1 MESTNVNL
9 TSKKVP
15 GINLFYEITD
25 DWFNKMINHFKKVEK
40 HEPHTIQTMV
50 KNFKSICI

>member
-1 MESTNVNL
+1 
-9 TSKKVP
+9 
-15 GINLFYEITD
+15 
-25 DWFNKMINHFKKVEK
+25 MINHFKKVEK

>member
-9 TSKKVP
+9 TKSKNQV
-15 GINLFYEITD
+15 NFLFYEITD